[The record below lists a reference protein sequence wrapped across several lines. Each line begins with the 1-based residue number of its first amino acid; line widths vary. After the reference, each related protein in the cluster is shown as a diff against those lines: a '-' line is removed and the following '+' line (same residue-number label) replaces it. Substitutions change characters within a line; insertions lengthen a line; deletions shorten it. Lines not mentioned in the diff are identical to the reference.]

1 MHPDTHCSTIY
12 NSQDMEEA
20 CLSNDREMDN
30 AIGYYS
36 AMRKKERMPFAAT
49 WIALE
54 IITLNKKSER

>member
-1 MHPDTHCSTIY
+1 MTERWIKMGYIY
-12 NSQDMEEA
+12 
-20 CLSNDREMDN
+20 

-54 IITLNKKSER
+54 IIALNKKSER